1 MQLKVQEALARAS
14 CVYIMHVLRQ
24 HSRPQHERTERTD
37 MFWEIK
43 VTSATKLHTLIPKTL
58 HPGSDAPSRSG
69 VAGDAD

>member
-43 VTSATKLHTLIPKTL
+43 VQLSHQAPHFSTQK
-58 HPGSDAPSRSG
+58 DAPLG
-69 VAGDAD
+69 VICPI